1 MFRPITLV
9 SAQWADLPFETLC
22 AKASQYGFDGI
33 ELACL
38 GDHFDVR
45 AAANDSSYVE
55 AKKATLNRYGLKTW
69 AIAAHLVGQCIGD
82 PWDPRIDNFVP
93 SNIKGKPDAIVEWAI
108 EEMKQVALAAKAM
121 GCSIVTCFMGSP
133 IWRYW
138 YSFPPT
144 SEEMISQGYAE
155 IVKRWTPIF
164 DVFDEHG
171 IRFALEVHP
180 TEIAFDYYSAVR
192 LLEEFKW
199 RKTLGFNFDPSH
211 LLWQGIKPE
220 LFVRDFNDRIFHVH
234 MKDVAL
240 NQDGRAGILGSHL
253 PFGDLRRGW
262 NFRSIGHGDVDFEA
276 IMRELNAIG
285 YSGPL
290 SVEWEDSGMDRDY
303 GAQESLQYVRKID
316 FPRSQIAFDASMKK

>member
-1 MFRPITLV
+1 MPRPVTLV

-22 AKASQYGFDGI
+22 AKVSQFGFDGI

-38 GDHFDVR
+38 GDHLDIR
-45 AAANDSSYVE
+45 AAVNDASYVE
-55 AKKATLNRYGLKTW
+55 TKKAILKRHGLKTW
-69 AIAAHLVGQCIGD
+69 AIAAHLVGQCVGD
-82 PWDPRIDNFVP
+82 PWDPRIDNFAP
-93 SNIKGKPDAIVEWAI
+93 SNIRGKPAAIVEWAI
-108 EEMKQVALAAKAM
+108 EEMKLAALAAKAM
-121 GCSIVTCFMGSP
+121 GCSVVTCFMGSP

-144 SEEMISQGYAE
+144 SEDMIRQGYAE

-220 LFVRDFNDRIFHVH
+220 LFLRDFGDRIYHVH

-240 NQDGRAGILGSHL
+240 NKDGRAGILGSHL
-253 PFGDLRRGW
+253 SFGDLRRGW

-303 GAQESLQYVRKID
+303 GAQESLKYVRNID
-316 FPRSQIAFDASMKK
+316 FPGSQIAFDASMKK

>member
-1 MFRPITLV
+1 MPRPVTLV

-22 AKASQYGFDGI
+22 AKVSHYGFDGI

-38 GDHFDVR
+38 GDHLDVR
-45 AAANDSSYVE
+45 AAANDASYVE
-55 AKKATLNRYGLKTW
+55 TKKAILNRYGLKTW
-69 AIAAHLVGQCIGD
+69 AIAAHLVGQCVGD

-93 SNIKGKPDAIVEWAI
+93 SNMRGKPDAIVEWAI

-144 SEEMISQGYAE
+144 SEEMIRQGYAE

-220 LFVRDFNDRIFHVH
+220 LFVRDFGDRIFHVH

-303 GAQESLQYVRKID
+303 GAQESLKYVRKID
-316 FPRSQIAFDASMKK
+316 FPQSQIAFDASMKK